1 MIKVITYGTFD
12 LIHRGH
18 INILMRARA
27 LGDHLTVALSTD
39 EFNQVKDKTCYYTY
53 EERKFIL
60 ESIRFVDS
68 VIPEKAWEQKEDD
81 ILSHNISIFVMGDDW
96 SGKFDYL
103 DKICGVIYLSRTAG
117 ISTTKVK
124 NDLRARS
131 PQQLA
136 TR

>member
-18 INILMRARA
+18 INILMRAKA
-27 LGDHLTVALSTD
+27 FGDHLTVALSTD
-39 EFNQVKDKTCYYTY
+39 EFNQLKEKICYYTY

-81 ILSHNISIFVMGDDW
+81 ILSHNINMFVMGDDW

-103 DKICGVIYLSRTAG
+103 EKVCEVIYLPRTVG

-124 NDLRARS
+124 NDLRGHS
-131 PQQLA
+131 P
-136 TR
+136 R